1 MCDARTV
8 IEMAFMIKGR
18 AVVFQLVFAASLFRN
33 CELSVYVFSLGLRQV
48 FLVKKTKIELHLQFF
63 GLLDSPVH

>member
-48 FLVKKTKIELHLQFF
+48 FLVKKQKLSCTSNFL
-63 GLLDSPVH
+63 GS